1 MEIVIVIIVTERE
14 KLPASLLLS
23 TSSPD
28 LLSLINIKNLK
39 MAKKAEALA
48 LLYSDIKMNDFLKQ
62 YGIAE
67 YK

>member
-39 MAKKAEALA
+39 MAKKARSPCVALFGHQ
-48 LLYSDIKMNDFLKQ
+48 D
-62 YGIAE
+62 E
-67 YK
+67 